1 MQAIIL
7 AAGCGNRLK
16 PITDK
21 IPKCLVEVNG
31 VPLLVNTLQQ
41 LSNFDINEVIIVVG
55 YKKDMVI
62 NKIGHTFQHI
72 KITYVEN
79 NLYNKTNNVYS
90 LYLAKNYIHDDTILL
105 ECDLFY
111 RKNIIDAILSG
122 NEDCN
127 ILVSPFEHD
136 TMEGT
141 VIKVGNDNIAKSLI
155 IKRDQGLNFDYSD
168 VMKTVNIYKLKSN
181 FITNKFLPSIELYI
195 KTESVESYYELVL
208 GSIIYFGNSHIK
220 VIPINASEWIEIDD
234 INDLKLAEEKCKE
247 WII

>member
-1 MQAIIL
+1 
-7 AAGCGNRLK
+7 
-16 PITDK
+16 
-21 IPKCLVEVNG
+21 
-31 VPLLVNTLQQ
+31 
-41 LSNFDINEVIIVVG
+41 
-55 YKKDMVI
+55 
-62 NKIGHTFQHI
+62 
-72 KITYVEN
+72 
-79 NLYNKTNNVYS
+79 
-90 LYLAKNYIHDDTILL
+90 
-105 ECDLFY
+105 
-111 RKNIIDAILSG
+111 
-122 NEDCN
+122 
-127 ILVSPFEHD
+127 
-136 TMEGT
+136 
-141 VIKVGNDNIAKSLI
+141 IAKSLI